1 MSAPSTQFIVV
12 GSFNQ
17 AKAAEMAELL
27 AGLPMRVRALKEFRG
42 VNSVPETGNTFA
54 ENARAKALGM
64 ARQIHDAGLFGLV
77 ADDSGL
83 EVDALGGRPG
93 VFSARYLGEEAT
105 DPERVQ
111 GILRELGDLPPESRT
126 ARFRCHVAFAD
137 ARHVLLE
144 TEGVVEGRISF
155 APAGDFG
162 FGYDPIFVPIGYDK
176 SFGELGAEV
185 KHRISHR
192 AQALR
197 LFRERLS
204 RLLASRQPT

>member
-1 MSAPSTQFIVV
+1 VPITTDEFIVV

-27 AGLPMRVRALKEFRG
+27 EGLAVRVRSLREFRG
-42 VNSVPETGNTFA
+42 VHPVPEEGDTFA
-54 ENARAKALGM
+54 ENARAKALGL
-64 ARQIHDAGLFGLV
+64 ARQIPDEALLGLV

-93 VFSARYLGEEAT
+93 VFSARYLGDQAT
-105 DPERVQ
+105 DPERAQ
-111 GILRELGDLPPESRT
+111 GILRELGDLPPENRT

-155 APAGDFG
+155 AAAGDFG
-162 FGYDPIFVPIGYDK
+162 FGYDPIFVPIGYNK

-197 LFRERLS
+197 LFRERLA
-204 RLLASRQPT
+204 RLLAAR